1 MNNINL
7 DEIYEQCYYETLY
20 KHMTSDPPQFEML
33 IDILKNIKH
42 KLCFILKKD
51 SDLCIEIQERL
62 DEEYI
67 KQMLYNNSFDNQD
80 FYNLALYIF
89 TKCKELCAPQRDS
102 SIDFMIVS
110 LQSSYKQ
117 NIYMEIIDFIKNV
130 NTCLEWLYMDL
141 QVYLKENK

>member
-20 KHMTSDPPQFEML
+20 KHITSEPPRFEML
-33 IDILKNIKH
+33 IDLLKNIKH
-42 KLCFILKKD
+42 KFCFILKKD
-51 SDLCIEIQERL
+51 SDLSIEIQERL
-62 DEEYI
+62 DEQYV
-67 KQMLYNNSFDNQD
+67 KQMLYNNSFDDED

-102 SIDFMIVS
+102 SIDFMIAS
-110 LQSSYKQ
+110 LHSSCKN
-117 NIYMEIIDFIKNV
+117 NINMEIIQFVKNV

-141 QVYLKENK
+141 RLFLNETK